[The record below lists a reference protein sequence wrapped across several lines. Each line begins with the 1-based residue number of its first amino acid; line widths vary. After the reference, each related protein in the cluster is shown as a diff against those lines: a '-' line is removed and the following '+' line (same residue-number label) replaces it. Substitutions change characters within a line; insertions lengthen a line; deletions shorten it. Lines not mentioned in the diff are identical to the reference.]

1 MKQYYAER
9 NGLIQ
14 DKLSLSLDDLKAYFN
29 HFLTK
34 ELLSLFSQTFGK
46 DGRNDPTSRP
56 SMREWYSVLKEL
68 SLKLNL
74 CECGAFIYAGEK
86 ICGWVVSY
94 KSGERFYF
102 DSKEEAE
109 FFTNGALHCK
119 VLPVYCDEVE
129 E

>member
-1 MKQYYAER
+1 MMYNNAK
-9 NGLIQ
+9 
-14 DKLSLSLDDLKAYFN
+14 DLLK
-29 HFLTK
+29 
-34 ELLSLFSQTFGK
+34 SGIFST
-46 DGRNDPTSRP
+46 
-56 SMREWYSVLKEL
+56 
-68 SLKLNL
+68 
-74 CECGAFIYAGEK
+74 YAGEK